1 VSDQATQLRELA
13 ERLAVGSVAAPTTP
27 RSIEPRPASTMSPVP
42 PPAPF
47 SPLSRPRAVAEVPI
61 SSRRLAR
68 AIAVTSGKGGVGKS
82 NLSVNLSV
90 CLARQGLRVCLL
102 DADLGMANADVLCGL
117 APKHTLE
124 DVVKGDRRLSEV
136 VVPAPGGFTLIPGA
150 SGVGRLANLEV
161 SEQHRLVEQLGLLER
176 TVDLG
181 VVDTGAGVGT
191 AVTSFVAAAA
201 ATLVVV
207 TPEPTSM
214 TDAYGAIKVLA
225 ADLPHARPRLVV
237 NQVASLAEAR
247 DVHARIDRVSRRYLG
262 RGVAYAGAVPSDPSL
277 QAAVRRQRPLA
288 VAAPDAPAA
297 RAIRALAETLSRE
310 FGDEPST
317 SPAKGGAEGGERGFL
332 ERLAGWIRRDA

>member
-13 ERLAVGSVAAPTTP
+13 ERLAVGSVPAPTAP
-27 RSIEPRPASTMSPVP
+27 PSIEPRRTPSIPASPVP
-42 PPAPF
+42 APPRSRQVMEVSANAP
-47 SPLSRPRAVAEVPI
+47 
-61 SSRRLAR
+61 RLAR

-82 NLSVNLSV
+82 NLSVNLAV

-117 APKHTLE
+117 APTHTLE

-136 VVPAPGGFTLIPGA
+136 VVPAPGGFTLVPGA
-150 SGVGRLANLEV
+150 SGVGRLANLQV
-161 SEQHRLVEQLGLLER
+161 AEQHRLVEQLGLLER
-176 TVDLG
+176 TVDLV

-237 NQVASLAEAR
+237 NQVTSMAEAR

-262 RGVAYAGAVPSDPSL
+262 RGVAFAGAVPADPAL
-277 QAAVRRQRPLA
+277 QAAVRRQRPLT
-288 VAAPDAPAA
+288 VFAPDAPAA
-297 RAIRALAETLSRE
+297 KAIESLASSLGVEFRE
-310 FGDEPST
+310 ASTAVESPVGD
-317 SPAKGGAEGGERGFL
+317 RGFL
-332 ERLAGWIRRDA
+332 QRLAGWIRRDR

>member
-1 VSDQATQLRELA
+1 MSDQATQLRELA
-13 ERLAVGSVAAPTTP
+13 ERLAVGSVPAPTAP
-27 RSIEPRPASTMSPVP
+27 RSVEPRLVPIP
-42 PPAPF
+42 PPP
-47 SPLSRPRAVAEVPI
+47 PPRAEQADRTRP
-61 SSRRLAR
+61 SRRLAR

-82 NLSVNLSV
+82 NLSVNLAV
-90 CLARQGLRVCLL
+90 CLARRGLRVCLL

-117 APKHTLE
+117 SPDHTLE
-124 DVVKGDRRLSEV
+124 DVVRGERRLSEV
-136 VVPAPGGFTLIPGA
+136 VVAAPGGFSLIPGA
-150 SGVGRLANLEV
+150 SGVGRLANLER
-161 SEQHRLVEQLGLLER
+161 SEQQRLVEQLGLLER
-176 TVDLG
+176 TVDLV

-262 RGVAYAGAVPSDPSL
+262 RGVAFAGAVPADPSL

-288 VAAPDAPAA
+288 VRSPDAPAA
-297 RAIRALAETLSRE
+297 QAIDALAATLARE
-310 FGDEPST
+310 FGE
-317 SPAKGGAEGGERGFL
+317 GAPDAGDHRTGRGFL
-332 ERLAGWIRRDA
+332 QRLAGWVRREG

>member
-13 ERLAVGSVAAPTTP
+13 ERLAVGSVPAPPATRSSPPPTPPPSAGPSRPAPT
-27 RSIEPRPASTMSPVP
+27 VP
-42 PPAPF
+42 D
-47 SPLSRPRAVAEVPI
+47 RRIVEAEVPN
-61 SSRRLAR
+61 RRLAR
-68 AIAVTSGKGGVGKS
+68 AIAITSGKGGVGKS

-90 CLARQGLRVCLL
+90 CLARRGLRTCLL

-117 APKHTLE
+117 APTHTLE
-124 DVVKGDRRLSEV
+124 DVVKGERRLSEV

-161 SEQHRLVEQLGLLER
+161 SEQRRLVEQLGLLER
-176 TVDLG
+176 TVDLV

-201 ATLVVV
+201 ATFVVV

-225 ADLPHARPRLVV
+225 ADVPHARPRLVV
-237 NQVASLAEAR
+237 NQVASIAEAR

-262 RGVAYAGAVPSDPSL
+262 RGVEFAGAVPVDPAL

-288 VAAPDAPAA
+288 VVAPEAAASRAVDRIAA
-297 RAIRALAETLSRE
+297 RLVEEHRGAADAAADTAPS
-310 FGDEPST
+310 GD
-317 SPAKGGAEGGERGFL
+317 RGFL
-332 ERLAGWIRRDA
+332 QRLAGWIRRDR

>member
-1 VSDQATQLRELA
+1 MSDQATQLRELA
-13 ERLAVGSVAAPTTP
+13 ERLAVGSVPAPTAP
-27 RSIEPRPASTMSPVP
+27 RSIQPRSAA
-42 PPAPF
+42 PPAV
-47 SPLSRPRAVAEVPI
+47 SPARGIAEVDATP
-61 SSRRLAR
+61 RRLAR

-82 NLSVNLSV
+82 NLSVNLAV
-90 CLARQGLRVCLL
+90 CFARQGLRTCLL

-136 VVPAPGGFTLIPGA
+136 VVAAPGGFSLIPGA

-161 SEQHRLVEQLGLLER
+161 HEQRRLVEQLGLLER
-176 TVDLG
+176 TVDLV

-262 RGVAYAGAVPSDPSL
+262 RSVAFAGAVPIDPAL
-277 QAAVRRQRPLA
+277 PAAVRRQKPLTLF
-288 VAAPDAPAA
+288 APDSPAS
-297 RAIRALAETLSRE
+297 RSIESLAAWLGRSCR
-310 FGDEPST
+310 GDETGPIEST
-317 SPAKGGAEGGERGFL
+317 ERGFL
-332 ERLAGWIRRDA
+332 QRLAGWIRRDR